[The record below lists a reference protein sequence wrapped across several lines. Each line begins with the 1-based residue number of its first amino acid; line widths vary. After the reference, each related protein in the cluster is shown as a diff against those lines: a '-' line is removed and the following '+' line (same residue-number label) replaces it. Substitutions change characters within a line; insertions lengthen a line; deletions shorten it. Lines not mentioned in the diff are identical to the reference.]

1 MRGVKPVSIRKY
13 ITTSIVALAFAMLV
27 VMLIFIN
34 ILASMAINYDIRKSM
49 SREIRKNGQ
58 YVEYINGR
66 LIPTE
71 RYQTQDEGMYF
82 LVITEREGICLG
94 SYPKGFEMKDNRQR
108 LGLSLVKQNHR
119 SYYVLDR
126 VNARLT
132 KISGQTIFE
141 RCVVQKSDI
150 DSEYRT
156 IKNMAYISTPVFLV
170 VVLLAGFF
178 IAERI
183 SAPIRQM
190 CELAETIGKDE
201 DLSQRMEYTGGF
213 QEIRILT
220 ETNNHMLDRLEQ
232 MYESQKRFNSNVAH
246 ELRTP
251 LTVLSVQCEYAKE
264 QCEKPEEMKQSLEV
278 IGRQVKKCNGIV
290 AQLLRLNKLEQ
301 GQVKPDLEYADLDEI
316 VRSICEEE
324 EIKFDGKVEFRL
336 ALGEVWADVDVVLIT
351 SLIQNLVSNAIKYST
366 KPAVVEIT
374 TRKIEDNVAVCVQ
387 DHGCGITKEDVKK
400 IFTPFYRAD
409 KARNSEGY
417 GLGLALA
424 EKIAQLHGGSIQVE
438 SEPGEGSSFTLI
450 LPEKR

>member
-1 MRGVKPVSIRKY
+1 
-13 ITTSIVALAFAMLV
+13 
-27 VMLIFIN
+27 
-34 ILASMAINYDIRKSM
+34 
-49 SREIRKNGQ
+49 
-58 YVEYINGR
+58 
-66 LIPTE
+66 
-71 RYQTQDEGMYF
+71 
-82 LVITEREGICLG
+82 
-94 SYPKGFEMKDNRQR
+94 
-108 LGLSLVKQNHR
+108 
-119 SYYVLDR
+119 
-126 VNARLT
+126 
-132 KISGQTIFE
+132 
-141 RCVVQKSDI
+141 
-150 DSEYRT
+150 
-156 IKNMAYISTPVFLV
+156 
-170 VVLLAGFF
+170 
-178 IAERI
+178 
-183 SAPIRQM
+183 
-190 CELAETIGKDE
+190 
-201 DLSQRMEYTGGF
+201 MEYTGGF

-301 GQVKPDLEYADLDEI
+301 GQVKPDLEHADLDEI

-366 KPAVVEIT
+366 KPAMVEIT

-387 DHGCGITKEDVKK
+387 DHGCGITKEEVKK

>member
-178 IAERI
+178 IALQFLI
-183 SAPIRQM
+183 
-190 CELAETIGKDE
+190 
-201 DLSQRMEYTGGF
+201 F
-213 QEIRILT
+213 
-220 ETNNHMLDRLEQ
+220 
-232 MYESQKRFNSNVAH
+232 
-246 ELRTP
+246 
-251 LTVLSVQCEYAKE
+251 
-264 QCEKPEEMKQSLEV
+264 SL
-278 IGRQVKKCNGIV
+278 G
-290 AQLLRLNKLEQ
+290 
-301 GQVKPDLEYADLDEI
+301 
-316 VRSICEEE
+316 
-324 EIKFDGKVEFRL
+324 
-336 ALGEVWADVDVVLIT
+336 
-351 SLIQNLVSNAIKYST
+351 
-366 KPAVVEIT
+366 
-374 TRKIEDNVAVCVQ
+374 
-387 DHGCGITKEDVKK
+387 
-400 IFTPFYRAD
+400 
-409 KARNSEGY
+409 
-417 GLGLALA
+417 
-424 EKIAQLHGGSIQVE
+424 
-438 SEPGEGSSFTLI
+438 TL
-450 LPEKR
+450 

>member
-278 IGRQVKKCNGIV
+278 IGRQVKN
-290 AQLLRLNKLEQ
+290 AM
-301 GQVKPDLEYADLDEI
+301 
-316 VRSICEEE
+316 
-324 EIKFDGKVEFRL
+324 
-336 ALGEVWADVDVVLIT
+336 VL
-351 SLIQNLVSNAIKYST
+351 
-366 KPAVVEIT
+366 
-374 TRKIEDNVAVCVQ
+374 
-387 DHGCGITKEDVKK
+387 
-400 IFTPFYRAD
+400 
-409 KARNSEGY
+409 
-417 GLGLALA
+417 
-424 EKIAQLHGGSIQVE
+424 
-438 SEPGEGSSFTLI
+438 
-450 LPEKR
+450 